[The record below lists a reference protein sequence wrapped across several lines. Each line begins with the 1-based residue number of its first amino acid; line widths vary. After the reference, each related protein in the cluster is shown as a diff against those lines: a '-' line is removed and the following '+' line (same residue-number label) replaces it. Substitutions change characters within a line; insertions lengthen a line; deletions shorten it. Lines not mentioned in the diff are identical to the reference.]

1 MAAFTFNPQDFIN
14 PTPRGKNGL
23 SSFAAY
29 YQRLLYRE
37 VYPSN
42 IWSPLD
48 TWYDKQYYGKVD
60 RIQNTI
66 LIDPNALKAI
76 KSATTPN
83 LLAANFVV
91 DAFED
96 LAAHMRNA
104 KLVGVCVADGN
115 SQMLDMKVHRA
126 YEDPKA
132 IYAGYLNTV
141 FGSFNTTTP
150 RYTDKIVDFPS
161 FVREFIQHLK
171 TISGYVPITL
181 TNYLLTG
188 AISGFSSGLTISLD
202 TAPFDDDEYKYESFI
217 KDPNYTFYVRSAKR
231 FGLIIN
237 KNAPWLLTA
246 DLFSEA
252 AIKYF
257 SKYGTEEYPLNEYNF
272 FSAYYNST
280 YLLDM
285 PLLKQYIINSYRS
298 YVDRNA
304 YYQKKIFSESCGTF
318 RVENVLRP
326 QLPSAD
332 PSSDLLTDKELVD
345 LYLSLR
351 SIEARGPVKVTKKL
365 KTELNSIYYARP
377 NTNLTGAENVAAY
390 INLIYRDYIYA
401 LGYPALNINVFK
413 NLDNQIRTGKISTAG
428 SIAQQLY

>member
-37 VYPSN
+37 LYPSN

-60 RIQNTI
+60 RIQNTV
-66 LIDPNALKAI
+66 LIDSSALKAI
-76 KSATTPN
+76 KSADTPN
-83 LLAANFVV
+83 LLAADFVV
-91 DAFED
+91 DAFEE

-104 KLVGVCVADGN
+104 KLVGVCVSTGN
-115 SQMLDMKVHRA
+115 SQILDMKAQRA

-132 IYAGYLNTV
+132 IYGEYLNTV
-141 FGSFNTTTP
+141 FGSFNTKTP

-161 FVREFIQHLK
+161 FVTEFTQHLK
-171 TISGYVPITL
+171 IISGYVPITL

-188 AISGFSSGLTISLD
+188 AISGFSSGLIISID

-217 KDPNYTFYVRSAKR
+217 KDPNYTFYVRSAKK
-231 FGLIIN
+231 FGLIVN

-252 AIKYF
+252 AIKQF
-257 SKYGTEEYPLNEYNF
+257 SEYGTEEYPINEYNF
-272 FSAYYNST
+272 FSAYYNLT
-280 YLLDM
+280 YLFDV
-285 PLLKQYIINSYRS
+285 PILKQYIINSYRS

-304 YYQKKIFSESCGTF
+304 HYEKKIFSESCGTF
-318 RVENVLRP
+318 EVKSVLRAP
-326 QLPSAD
+326 LAASNASD
-332 PSSDLLTDKELVD
+332 DLLSDKELVD

-351 SIEARGPVKVTKKL
+351 SIEAMAPVKVTKKL
-365 KTELNSIYYARP
+365 KTELNSIYHMRP
-377 NTNLTGAENVAAY
+377 NPDLTGSENVAFY

-401 LGYPALNINVFK
+401 LGYPALNRNVFK